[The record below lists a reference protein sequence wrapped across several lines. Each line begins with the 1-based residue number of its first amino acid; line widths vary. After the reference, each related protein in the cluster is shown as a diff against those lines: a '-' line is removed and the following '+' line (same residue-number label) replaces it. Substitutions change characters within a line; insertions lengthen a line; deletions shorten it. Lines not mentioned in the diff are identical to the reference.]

1 MDTNTLLLELLSEV
15 KALREDNKLLH
26 DKLDALTVSK
36 QVDPKR
42 NVGIKNQC
50 TALTAKGSRCKK
62 GCLGGTN
69 TCKMHANKTG
79 SPPENV
85 RVNDDTE
92 DNNDNETPNKSS
104 QTSGGTRPRP
114 KLKPKLKTKSGGK
127 KSVSKKPDP
136 PKHNHLPG
144 EIPTEPCELCDTHG
158 DVTDPDLIN
167 TEYEEVNVG
176 GKSIEERLLE
186 VIESESMCEDGD
198 DTVPKTQINNISNTS
213 TDDTQK
219 TSLREQSWADML
231 DEEEELQNDP
241 EYKGKSWADMVDED
255 E

>member
-1 MDTNTLLLELLSEV
+1 MDTNTLLLELLCEV

-36 QVDPKR
+36 QDDPKR

-62 GCLGGTN
+62 GCLDGTN
-69 TCKMHANKTG
+69 TCKMHTNKTG
-79 SPPENV
+79 TLPPENV

-92 DNNDNETPNKSS
+92 DNNNDNETPNQSS
-104 QTSGGTRPRP
+104 QTNDGTRPRP

-186 VIESESMCEDGD
+186 VIESESMCEDDD
-198 DTVPKTQINNISNTS
+198 DTVPKTQI
-213 TDDTQK
+213 
-219 TSLREQSWADML
+219 
-231 DEEEELQNDP
+231 
-241 EYKGKSWADMVDED
+241 KGKSWADMVDED

>member
-1 MDTNTLLLELLSEV
+1 MDTNTLLLELLREV

-36 QVDPKR
+36 QDDPKR
-42 NVGIKNQC
+42 NAGIKNQC

-62 GCLGGTN
+62 GCLDGTN

-79 SPPENV
+79 TLPPENV
-85 RVNDDTE
+85 CVNDYVE
-92 DNNDNETPNKSS
+92 DNNNDNETPNQSS
-104 QTSGGTRPRP
+104 QSNGGTRPRP
-114 KLKPKLKTKSGGK
+114 KLKPKLKSKSGGK

-186 VIESESMCEDGD
+186 VIENESMREDDD
-198 DTVPKTQINNISNTS
+198 DTVLKTQI
-213 TDDTQK
+213 
-219 TSLREQSWADML
+219 
-231 DEEEELQNDP
+231 
-241 EYKGKSWADMVDED
+241 KGKSWADMVDED

>member
-62 GCLGGTN
+62 GCLDGTN

-79 SPPENV
+79 TLPPENV

-92 DNNDNETPNKSS
+92 DNNNDNETPNQSS
-104 QTSGGTRPRP
+104 QSNGGTRPRP

-186 VIESESMCEDGD
+186 VIESESMCEDDD
-198 DTVPKTQINNISNTS
+198 DTVPKTQI
-213 TDDTQK
+213 
-219 TSLREQSWADML
+219 
-231 DEEEELQNDP
+231 
-241 EYKGKSWADMVDED
+241 KGKSWADMVDED

>member
-1 MDTNTLLLELLSEV
+1 MDTNTLLLELLCEV

-36 QVDPKR
+36 QDDPKR

-62 GCLGGTN
+62 GCLDGTN
-69 TCKMHANKTG
+69 TCKMHTNKTG
-79 SPPENV
+79 TPPPENV

-92 DNNDNETPNKSS
+92 DNNDNETPNQSS
-104 QTSGGTRPRP
+104 QTNDGTRPRP

-186 VIESESMCEDGD
+186 VIESESMCEDDD
-198 DTVPKTQINNISNTS
+198 DTVPKTQI
-213 TDDTQK
+213 
-219 TSLREQSWADML
+219 
-231 DEEEELQNDP
+231 
-241 EYKGKSWADMVDED
+241 KGKSWADMVDED

>member
-1 MDTNTLLLELLSEV
+1 MDTNTLLLELLCEV

-36 QVDPKR
+36 QDDPKR

-62 GCLGGTN
+62 GCLDGTN
-69 TCKMHANKTG
+69 TCKMHTNKTG
-79 SPPENV
+79 TLPPENV

-92 DNNDNETPNKSS
+92 DNNNDNETPNQSS
-104 QTSGGTRPRP
+104 QTNDGTRPRP

-186 VIESESMCEDGD
+186 VIENESMCEDDD
-198 DTVPKTQINNISNTS
+198 DTVLKTQI
-213 TDDTQK
+213 
-219 TSLREQSWADML
+219 
-231 DEEEELQNDP
+231 
-241 EYKGKSWADMVDED
+241 KGKSWADMVDED

>member
-1 MDTNTLLLELLSEV
+1 MDTNTLLLELLCEV

-36 QVDPKR
+36 QDDSKR

-62 GCLGGTN
+62 GCLDGTN

-79 SPPENV
+79 TLPPENV

-92 DNNDNETPNKSS
+92 DNNNDNETPNQSS
-104 QTSGGTRPRP
+104 QTNDGTRPRP
-114 KLKPKLKTKSGGK
+114 KLKPKLKSKSDGK

-186 VIESESMCEDGD
+186 VIENESMCEDDD
-198 DTVPKTQINNISNTS
+198 DTVPKTQI
-213 TDDTQK
+213 
-219 TSLREQSWADML
+219 
-231 DEEEELQNDP
+231 
-241 EYKGKSWADMVDED
+241 KGKSWADMVDED

>member
-1 MDTNTLLLELLSEV
+1 MDTNTLLLELLREV

-36 QVDPKR
+36 QDDPKR

-62 GCLGGTN
+62 GCLDGTN
-69 TCKMHANKTG
+69 TCKMHTNKTG
-79 SPPENV
+79 TLPPENV

-92 DNNDNETPNKSS
+92 DNNNDNETPNQSS
-104 QTSGGTRPRP
+104 QTNDGTRPRP

-186 VIESESMCEDGD
+186 VIENESMCEDDD
-198 DTVPKTQINNISNTS
+198 DTVLKTQI
-213 TDDTQK
+213 
-219 TSLREQSWADML
+219 
-231 DEEEELQNDP
+231 
-241 EYKGKSWADMVDED
+241 KGKSWADMVDED

>member
-1 MDTNTLLLELLSEV
+1 MDTNTLLLELLREV

-36 QVDPKR
+36 QDDPKR

-62 GCLGGTN
+62 GCLDGTN
-69 TCKMHANKTG
+69 TCKMHTNKTG
-79 SPPENV
+79 TLPPENV

-92 DNNDNETPNKSS
+92 DNNNDNETPNQSS
-104 QTSGGTRPRP
+104 QSNGGTRPRP

-186 VIESESMCEDGD
+186 VIESESMCEDDD
-198 DTVPKTQINNISNTS
+198 DTVPKTQI
-213 TDDTQK
+213 
-219 TSLREQSWADML
+219 
-231 DEEEELQNDP
+231 
-241 EYKGKSWADMVDED
+241 KGKSWADMVDED

>member
-1 MDTNTLLLELLSEV
+1 MDTNTLLLELLREV

-36 QVDPKR
+36 QDDPKR

-62 GCLGGTN
+62 GCLDGTN

-79 SPPENV
+79 TLPPENV
-85 RVNDDTE
+85 CVNDYAE
-92 DNNDNETPNKSS
+92 DNNNDNETPNQSS
-104 QTSGGTRPRP
+104 QSNGGTRPRP
-114 KLKPKLKTKSGGK
+114 KLKPKLKSKSGGK

-186 VIESESMCEDGD
+186 VIENESMREDDD
-198 DTVPKTQINNISNTS
+198 DTVLKTQI
-213 TDDTQK
+213 
-219 TSLREQSWADML
+219 
-231 DEEEELQNDP
+231 
-241 EYKGKSWADMVDED
+241 KGKSWADMVDED

>member
-1 MDTNTLLLELLSEV
+1 MDTNTLLLELLREV

-36 QVDPKR
+36 QDDPKR

-62 GCLGGTN
+62 GCLDGTN

-79 SPPENV
+79 TLPPENV
-85 RVNDDTE
+85 CVNDYTE
-92 DNNDNETPNKSS
+92 DNNNDNETPNQSS
-104 QTSGGTRPRP
+104 QSNGGTRPRP
-114 KLKPKLKTKSGGK
+114 KLKPKLKSKSGGK

-186 VIESESMCEDGD
+186 VIENESMREDD
-198 DTVPKTQINNISNTS
+198 DDMVLKTQI
-213 TDDTQK
+213 
-219 TSLREQSWADML
+219 
-231 DEEEELQNDP
+231 
-241 EYKGKSWADMVDED
+241 KGKSWADMVDED

>member
-1 MDTNTLLLELLSEV
+1 MDTNTLLLELLREV

-36 QVDPKR
+36 QDDPKR

-62 GCLGGTN
+62 GCLDGTN
-69 TCKMHANKTG
+69 TCKMHANKTVTL
-79 SPPENV
+79 PPENV
-85 RVNDDTE
+85 CVNDYAE
-92 DNNDNETPNKSS
+92 DNNNDNETPNQSS
-104 QTSGGTRPRP
+104 QSNGGTRP
-114 KLKPKLKTKSGGK
+114 KLKSKSGGK

-186 VIESESMCEDGD
+186 VIENESMCEDDD
-198 DTVPKTQINNISNTS
+198 DTVLKTQI
-213 TDDTQK
+213 
-219 TSLREQSWADML
+219 
-231 DEEEELQNDP
+231 
-241 EYKGKSWADMVDED
+241 KGKSWADMVDED

>member
-1 MDTNTLLLELLSEV
+1 MDTNTLLLELLREV

-62 GCLGGTN
+62 GCLDGTN

-92 DNNDNETPNKSS
+92 DNNNDNETPNQSS
-104 QTSGGTRPRP
+104 QTNDGTRPRP

-167 TEYEEVNVG
+167 TEYEEVNVD

-198 DTVPKTQINNISNTS
+198 DTVPKTQF
-213 TDDTQK
+213 K
-219 TSLREQSWADML
+219 C
-231 DEEEELQNDP
+231 
-241 EYKGKSWADMVDED
+241 KSWADMVDED

>member
-1 MDTNTLLLELLSEV
+1 MDTNTLLLELLREV

-36 QVDPKR
+36 QDDPKR

-62 GCLGGTN
+62 GCLDGTN
-69 TCKMHANKTG
+69 TCKMHANKTVTL
-79 SPPENV
+79 PPENV
-85 RVNDDTE
+85 CVNDYAE
-92 DNNDNETPNKSS
+92 DNNNDNETPNQSS
-104 QTSGGTRPRP
+104 QSNGGTRPRP
-114 KLKPKLKTKSGGK
+114 KLKPKLKSKSGGK

-176 GKSIEERLLE
+176 GKSIEEHLLE
-186 VIESESMCEDGD
+186 VIENESMCEDDD
-198 DTVPKTQINNISNTS
+198 DTVLKTQI
-213 TDDTQK
+213 
-219 TSLREQSWADML
+219 
-231 DEEEELQNDP
+231 
-241 EYKGKSWADMVDED
+241 KGKSWADMVDED

>member
-1 MDTNTLLLELLSEV
+1 MDTNTLLLELLREV

-36 QVDPKR
+36 QDDPKR

-62 GCLGGTN
+62 GCLDGTN
-69 TCKMHANKTG
+69 TCKMHANKTVTL
-79 SPPENV
+79 PPENV
-85 RVNDDTE
+85 CVNDYAE
-92 DNNDNETPNKSS
+92 DNNNDNETPNQSS
-104 QTSGGTRPRP
+104 QSNGGTRPRP
-114 KLKPKLKTKSGGK
+114 KLKPKLKSKSGGK

-186 VIESESMCEDGD
+186 VIENESMCEDDD
-198 DTVPKTQINNISNTS
+198 DTVLKTQI
-213 TDDTQK
+213 
-219 TSLREQSWADML
+219 
-231 DEEEELQNDP
+231 
-241 EYKGKSWADMVDED
+241 KGKSWADMVDED